1 MLIYRELLN
10 ICILLAALFRHQNK
24 NHMWGIRRLC
34 VCMEWLKK
42 NTTYTETQHTYVR
55 NKAKRLNRQYK
66 SRQQGKTSIIIII
79 INVVIPRKVQ
89 NKNNNMWSRS
99 SNRATRNI
107 ERKKNSERKY
117 SIPTRPPNASRIRV
131 RSSDYWLRYSRQTP
145 QPCSA
150 ESEWSRFDDLYGV
163 WRLPFIYICMCVLV
177 LLLSQQ
183 QIVTLK

>member
-1 MLIYRELLN
+1 MKQKQQSRNSQHRE
-10 ICILLAALFRHQNK
+10 
-24 NHMWGIRRLC
+24 
-34 VCMEWLKK
+34 
-42 NTTYTETQHTYVR
+42 
-55 NKAKRLNRQYK
+55 
-66 SRQQGKTSIIIII
+66 
-79 INVVIPRKVQ
+79 
-89 NKNNNMWSRS
+89 
-99 SNRATRNI
+99 
-107 ERKKNSERKY
+107 KKNSERKY

-183 QIVTLK
+183 QIVTLKYMKNALARGWQACCRCKNIYMGEWSIEIMRGVLRCLLNR